1 MTKVNGPSLSTAEV
15 IAGNAKHGH
24 GQRPDDRAKNFLAVY
39 LHVRFCAGEDRRL
52 DDVVSAAASA
62 QEAGSGAHRFVN
74 PGGGTDGVTFAN
86 EWANVGGLIHRITGL
101 QLLDGFDQQV
111 GEFSIDGLFDQN
123 ALHGYAGL
131 ASIGEAAYDAAFGSI
146 GDISVAVDQD
156 GGIASEFENDFLF
169 PSATL
174 DVPSYGDAAG
184 EADELDALVGD

>member
-1 MTKVNGPSLSTAEV
+1 MKEEFRVTREYARLHAVDRVVYLAQGLIEILV
-15 IAGNAKHGH
+15 RLDG
-24 GQRPDDRAKNFLAVY
+24 DDRAKNFLAVY
-39 LHVRFCAGEDRRL
+39 LHVRFCPGENGRL
-52 DDVVSAAASA
+52 DDVVSATASA

-74 PGGGTDGVTFAN
+74 PSCGTDGVTFAD
-86 EWANVGGLIHRITGL
+86 EWADVGGFIHRIAGL

-156 GGIASEFENDFLF
+156 GGIASEFENDLLF
-169 PSATL
+169 PS
-174 DVPSYGDAAG
+174 
-184 EADELDALVGD
+184 